1 MKELEKTKRIS
12 IATTLFIL
20 AVLIGLLTYKRPIN
34 TYAFN
39 TKSTL
44 ENLSNTNYLTDL
56 QGINNTDVLIDI
68 RSAFEFEKGHLE
80 NAINIHTPDFLNEDN
95 ISIFKELKENN
106 KTAILY
112 GKNPEEVNLPFL
124 LLHQLGYDNMKL
136 LTVELDYYQNKLI
149 TKNCSV
155 ETSKADVASFI
166 QESVKKQADAMKKAN
181 IKITAKPKVVTAPK
195 KVITIKKKKK
205 MPTEGGC

>member
-20 AVLIGLLTYKRPIN
+20 AVLVGLLTYKRPIN
-34 TYAFN
+34 TYAHN

-44 ENLSNTNYLTDL
+44 ENLSNTNYLKDL
-56 QGINNTDVLIDI
+56 QDINNNDVLIDI

-112 GKNPEEVNLPFL
+112 DKNPEEVNLPFL

-149 TKNCSV
+149 TKKCSV
-155 ETSKADVASFI
+155 ETSKANVAKFISESRKKAGNTTIIEQVASPKRKI
-166 QESVKKQADAMKKAN
+166 IVKL
-181 IKITAKPKVVTAPK
+181 
-195 KVITIKKKKK
+195 KKKK
-205 MPTEGGC
+205 TAEGGC

>member
-56 QGINNTDVLIDI
+56 KDINNDVLIDI

-95 ISIFKELKENN
+95 ISIFKELKEGN

-112 GKNPEEVNLPFL
+112 SKNPEEVNLPFL
-124 LLHQLGYDNMKL
+124 LLHQLGYDNIKL

-149 TKNCSV
+149 TKNCDI
-155 ETSKADVASFI
+155 ETYKADVAAFI
-166 QESVKKQADAMKKAN
+166 SESRKNAGNTTIIEQRIPSKK
-181 IKITAKPKVVTAPK
+181 KIIVRQ
-195 KVITIKKKKK
+195 KKKK
-205 MPTEGGC
+205 TAEGGC

>member
-20 AVLIGLLTYKRPIN
+20 AVLIGLLTYKRPKN
-34 TYAFN
+34 TYAYN

-56 QGINNTDVLIDI
+56 KDINNDVLIDI

-95 ISIFKELKENN
+95 LSIFKELKENN

-149 TKNCSV
+149 TKNSSV
-155 ETSKADVASFI
+155 EAYKADVATFI
-166 QESVKKQADAMKKAN
+166 TKSRKNAGNTTIIEQRIPSKK
-181 IKITAKPKVVTAPK
+181 KIIVRQ
-195 KVITIKKKKK
+195 KKKK
-205 MPTEGGC
+205 TAEGGC

>member
-1 MKELEKTKRIS
+1 MTREASLSKSPDEHIWDIYFL
-12 IATTLFIL
+12 LFL
-20 AVLIGLLTYKRPIN
+20 WWGGGGGWFSDYKRPKN
-34 TYAFN
+34 TYAYN

-56 QGINNTDVLIDI
+56 KDINNDVLIDT

-95 ISIFKELKENN
+95 LSIFKELKENN

-149 TKNCSV
+149 TKNCDI
-155 ETSKADVASFI
+155 ETYKTDVAAFI
-166 QESVKKQADAMKKAN
+166 SESRKNAGNTTLSKQIITPKRKIIVKQ
-181 IKITAKPKVVTAPK
+181 
-195 KVITIKKKKK
+195 KKKKT
-205 MPTEGGC
+205 TEGGC

>member
-1 MKELEKTKRIS
+1 MKEREKTKRIS

-39 TKSTL
+39 SKRTL
-44 ENLSNTNYLTDL
+44 ENLYNTNYLTDL

-95 ISIFKELKENN
+95 LSIFKELKEGN

-149 TKNCSV
+149 TKNSSV
-155 ETSKADVASFI
+155 ETSKADVAAFI
-166 QESVKKQADAMKKAN
+166 SESRKNAGNTTIIEQKIPSKK
-181 IKITAKPKVVTAPK
+181 KIIVRQ
-195 KVITIKKKKK
+195 KKKK
-205 MPTEGGC
+205 TAEGGC

>member
-44 ENLSNTNYLTDL
+44 KNLSNTNYLTDL
-56 QGINNTDVLIDI
+56 KDINNDDVLIDI

-95 ISIFKELKENN
+95 LSIFKELKEGN

-149 TKNCSV
+149 TKNCDV
-155 ETSKADVASFI
+155 ETYKADVAAFI
-166 QESVKKQADAMKKAN
+166 SESRKNAGNTTIIEQRIPSKK
-181 IKITAKPKVVTAPK
+181 KIIVRQ
-195 KVITIKKKKK
+195 KKKK
-205 MPTEGGC
+205 TAEGGC

>member
-44 ENLSNTNYLTDL
+44 ENLSNTDYLTDL
-56 QGINNTDVLIDI
+56 KDINNDVLIDI

-95 ISIFKELKENN
+95 ISIFKELKESN

-112 GKNPEEVNLPFL
+112 SKNPEEVNLPFL
-124 LLHQLGYDNMKL
+124 LLHQLGYDNIKL

-149 TKNCSV
+149 TKNCDI
-155 ETSKADVASFI
+155 ETYKADVAAFI
-166 QESVKKQADAMKKAN
+166 SESRKNAGNTTIIEQRIPSKK
-181 IKITAKPKVVTAPK
+181 KIIVRQ
-195 KVITIKKKKK
+195 KKKK
-205 MPTEGGC
+205 TAEGGC

>member
-20 AVLIGLLTYKRPIN
+20 AVLIGLLTYKRPKN
-34 TYAFN
+34 TYAYN

-56 QGINNTDVLIDI
+56 KDINNDVLIDI

-95 ISIFKELKENN
+95 LSIFKELKENN

-136 LTVELDYYQNKLI
+136 
-149 TKNCSV
+149 
-155 ETSKADVASFI
+155 
-166 QESVKKQADAMKKAN
+166 
-181 IKITAKPKVVTAPK
+181 
-195 KVITIKKKKK
+195 
-205 MPTEGGC
+205 

>member
-44 ENLSNTNYLTDL
+44 ENLSNTNYLTGLKD
-56 QGINNTDVLIDI
+56 INNDDVLIDI
-68 RSAFEFEKGHLE
+68 RGAFEFEKGHLE

-95 ISIFKELKENN
+95 LSIFKELKESN
-106 KTAILY
+106 KTAVLY

-149 TKNCSV
+149 TKNCDI
-155 ETSKADVASFI
+155 ETSKADITTFI
-166 QESVKKQADAMKKAN
+166 NESIKNADTNAV
-181 IKITAKPKVVTAPK
+181 IQKVNSPK
-195 KVITIKKKKK
+195 KTIIVRQKKKK
-205 MPTEGGC
+205 TAEGGC